1 MIIQNHNVKQTLWLL
16 FCAIT
21 FLSIASA
28 QLISLKTVPV
38 ATGDQ
43 FLIFPSQNLSMGNV
57 SIALEDSLLDPF
69 INPAKGIYIN
79 GSQMFSSPV
88 FYSFSNNDGT
98 ARTLPIGV
106 MQSSSKWFAGFIL
119 AIQELMVI
127 NPQDFRFGIRP
138 TFSGSRLLN
147 NSANN
152 IYTSGFL
159 GKRIPQLN
167 LSIAGSMFWAKLNAL
182 EGVDLLY
189 MNSQKIEQSGTI
201 TDYRIG
207 IFGELKGERSY
218 EILFL
223 FNEVDMIHNVSY
235 RDWVWDEDTGSSW
248 VTRVE
253 KNLDHTVTW
262 GIHTRYVQPLDKDG
276 VRAGGILTINR
287 KSHPKIPNYEI
298 MNIPRDPGN
307 TWAYNFGFGVS
318 MTEDR
323 STFGIDLIYEPIW
336 SNTWANT
343 DTAMETESGKI
354 IPAGG
359 KTVENDFEFA
369 NWLVRVGLRQDNDR
383 FGLQLGLQ
391 MHSYL
396 YWLKQENNIEESN
409 RNQSESWIEW
419 VPSWGITVKF
429 PSFDLRYMGRS
440 TAGTGRPGVEQQNW
454 GWAVLFDQSYTDF
467 IIAPSGPL
475 SLEEA
480 RVTTH
485 QITVSVP
492 LNR

>member
-1 MIIQNHNVKQTLWLL
+1 MKKFRLMRTISRWCFAIIFILTTVL
-16 FCAIT
+16 
-21 FLSIASA
+21 A

-43 FLIFPSQNLSMGNV
+43 FLIFPSQNLGMGSV

-69 INPAKGIYIN
+69 INPAKGTYIN
-79 GSQMFSSPV
+79 GSQMISSPV

-98 ARTLPIGV
+98 VRTLPLGV
-106 MQSSSKWFAGFIL
+106 MLSSSKWFAGLFV
-119 AIQELMVI
+119 AIQQLEVI
-127 NPQDFRFGIRP
+127 NPNNFRFGLSRP
-138 TFSGSRLLN
+138 RLLSD
-147 NSANN
+147 NSASN
-152 IYTSGFL
+152 IYSFGLL
-159 GKRIPQLN
+159 GKRFPHAN
-167 LSIAGSMFWAKLNAL
+167 LSIAGSMFWASLDAL
-182 EGVDLLY
+182 DGVDLLY
-189 MNSQKIEQSGTI
+189 VRSQKIDQSGYI
-201 TDYRIG
+201 ADYRIG
-207 IFGELKGERSY
+207 LFGELNGERSY

-223 FNEVDMIHNVSY
+223 FNELDMTHNVTY
-235 RDWVWDEDTGSSW
+235 VEWIWDIQKGSSR

-253 KNLDHTVTW
+253 KNLDHTQTW
-262 GIHTRYVQPLDKDG
+262 GIHTRYVQPIGKDG
-276 VRAGGILTINR
+276 FRAGGILTINR

-307 TWAYNFGFGVS
+307 TWAYNVGVGVS
-318 MTEDR
+318 MMEDMAA
-323 STFGIDLIYEPIW
+323 FGIDLIYEPIW

-343 DTAMETESGKI
+343 DTAIETESGKI

-369 NWLVRVGLRQDNDR
+369 NWLIRVGLRQENNR

-391 MHSYL
+391 MKSYR
-396 YWLKQENNIEESN
+396 YWLEQENNIEESHRTQN
-409 RNQSESWIEW
+409 EHWLEW
-419 VPSWGITVKF
+419 VPSWGITLKF
-429 PSFDLRYMGRS
+429 PGFQLRYMGR
-440 TAGTGRPGVEQQNW
+440 TTTGTGRPGVEQQNW
-454 GWAVLFDQSYTDF
+454 GWMIEDGWMVTTGADF

-475 SLEEA
+475 TLEEA